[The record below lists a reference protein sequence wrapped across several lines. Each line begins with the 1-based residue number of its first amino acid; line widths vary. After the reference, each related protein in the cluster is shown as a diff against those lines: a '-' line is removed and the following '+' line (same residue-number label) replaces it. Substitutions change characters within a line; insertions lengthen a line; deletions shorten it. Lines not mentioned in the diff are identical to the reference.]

1 VQLWCFEFLKF
12 QYKIQSNFENI
23 DFQKLSPFQF
33 ESLIQNL
40 FGILKSDQNES
51 CRARQNEQLLFWEFF
66 KLLRKIKSNFGISI
80 LPQFKSVLPPNWNF
94 EFQTVWFKFVP
105 FLSKLALDP

>member
-1 VQLWCFEFLKF
+1 LKF

-23 DFQKLSPFQF
+23 DFQKLPPFQF

-51 CRARQNEQLLFWEFF
+51 FRAHQNEQLLFWEFF
-66 KLLRKIKSNFGISI
+66 KLLSKIKSNFRI
-80 LPQFKSVLPPNWNF
+80 SVLTKFKLDLPPIWNLK
-94 EFQTVWFKFVP
+94 FKP
-105 FLSKLALDP
+105 F